1 MVDRWVNEWRIE
13 RAGDPGDFL
22 EAARKVVE
30 CARSDDRLFAVAVLK
45 DRLPDIER
53 DAVEQAIAAGA
64 SWARIAE
71 SLGVTRQAIFSKYGP
86 QARATTRPRLRAT
99 VEARA
104 MEATIKSE
112 QERYAL
118 AYFEEV
124 RRRNEAAA
132 EEE

>member
-1 MVDRWVNEWRIE
+1 MLNRGSNEWRIE

-30 CARSDDRLFAVAVLK
+30 CAQSDVRLFAVAVLK

-71 SLGVTRQAIFSKYGP
+71 SLGVTRQAIYSKYGP
-86 QARATTRPRLRAT
+86 RAEPTSRPRLRAT

-104 MEATIKSE
+104 MEATITSE

-118 AYFEEV
+118 AYFEKV
-124 RRRNEAAA
+124 RRRKEREADG
-132 EEE
+132 